1 MRERER
7 EGERERE
14 TERERES
21 ERETERE
28 RERHSGRECFW
39 SVLVKVLGIRPDLFQ
54 TFPNRDE
61 G

>member
-1 MRERER
+1 MSERER

-14 TERERES
+14 RQRERERVR
-21 ERETERE
+21 ERQRE